1 MGALSQIRLSSM
13 LVALLLLGLLL
24 GACAPDPTAQ
34 LISPNMVVETEEG
47 GEIVAPTPTPL
58 PSIEDLTEDEI
69 YAGLPEE
76 VHAAALEADP
86 AEGQKIAELQGCL
99 GCHGTAKDEVKV
111 GPSWYNL
118 ANRAVSRVPG
128 QSPALYIYT
137 SIVDPNAYVVE
148 GFPAGVMPQDYGAK
162 LSERELGALVAYL
175 LTFRGE

>member
-13 LVALLLLGLLL
+13 LVALALLALVLA
-24 GACAPDPTAQ
+24 ACAPDPTAQ
-34 LISPNMVVETEEG
+34 LISPNMVVETEEE
-47 GEIVAPTPTPL
+47 EIVVATPTPL

-69 YAGLPEE
+69 YAGLPEK

-86 AEGQKIAELQGCL
+86 AEGKKIAELQGCL
-99 GCHGTAKDEVKV
+99 GCHGTAEGEVKV

-118 ANRAVSRVPG
+118 ANRAVTRVPG
-128 QSPALYIYT
+128 ESPALYIYK
-137 SIVDPNAYVVE
+137 SIVDPSAYVVE
-148 GFPAGVMPQDYGAK
+148 GFPDGVMPKDYGAK